1 MVVHL
6 FNGIAHYETREAVA
20 NIDERFHTIGDSDGR
35 QYQLPPTVA
44 SLSRLFAPP
53 SLAPLPPWPSSRGW
67 GWGTAVPHPLQPPS
81 HGCWKV
87 WLLPHLTLL
96 FQFQAFPSTFAL
108 VLQAGV
114 EVWESWLY
122 SHSNGEQEAEVTIQ
136 FVPWFGRWNWN
147 AWKNLVCMDARVR
160 ENVMAFN
167 VLVHQEHL
175 DVNLILLFVF
185 TLKHWLGLQ
194 C

>member
-1 MVVHL
+1 MKRERLLLTLMRSFTLLVIVMVDSTSFPPLLLLCLGFLLLHHWHPCHH
-6 FNGIAHYETREAVA
+6 GHPQGGGGGGQQCHTPCGHHHMDA
-20 NIDERFHTIGDSDGR
+20 ERFGC
-35 QYQLPPTVA
+35 
-44 SLSRLFAPP
+44 SLI
-53 SLAPLPPWPSSRGW
+53 WPSSSR
-67 GWGTAVPHPLQPPS
+67 L
-81 HGCWKV
+81 
-87 WLLPHLTLL
+87 
-96 FQFQAFPSTFAL
+96 QFQAFPSTFAL

-114 EVWESWLY
+114 EAWESWLY
-122 SHSNGEQEAEVTIQ
+122 SHSNGKQEAEVTIQ

-167 VLVHQEHL
+167 VLVHQGNL
-175 DVNLILLFVF
+175 GVNLILLFVF